1 MFGAIT
7 GIILVLV
14 FIVAIIITNY
24 DHDLRPPKPG
34 DTVIDLDPNGDLA
47 YYSKNLDIRYG
58 KISDFRD

>member
-24 DHDLRPPKPG
+24 DPRPPKP
-34 DTVIDLDPNGDLA
+34 DDAVIDLDPNGDLA

-58 KISDFRD
+58 KVKDFRD

>member
-1 MFGAIT
+1 MFGAII

-24 DHDLRPPKPG
+24 DYDPKPPKPK
-34 DTVIDLDPNGDLA
+34 DAVIDLDPNGDLV

-58 KISDFRD
+58 KVSDFRD